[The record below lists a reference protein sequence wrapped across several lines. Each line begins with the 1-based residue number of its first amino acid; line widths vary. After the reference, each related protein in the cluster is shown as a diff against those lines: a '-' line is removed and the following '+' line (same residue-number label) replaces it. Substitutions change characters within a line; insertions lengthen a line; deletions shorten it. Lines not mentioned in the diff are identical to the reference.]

1 MRRHLLTLAL
11 LTLAATAQGVT
22 PAREDANGAGGSCP
36 EAQAAAASDAATTPA
51 PALGQGAPVPVAAPA
66 GAPAPTKVAGGS
78 RASKAGDR
86 WHSFL
91 PGMFK

>member
-1 MRRHLLTLAL
+1 MSRHLLTLAL
-11 LTLAATAQGVT
+11 LLLAATAQGMNPVH
-22 PAREDANGAGGSCP
+22 EDANGAGGSCP
-36 EAQAAAASDAATTPA
+36 EAQATAQAEDPAAPATAALPAAAGPA
-51 PALGQGAPVPVAAPA
+51 PSPVAAPA
-66 GAPAPTKVAGGS
+66 QAKAPGAT